1 MENKYEFFV
10 EQLRK
15 ELLDA
20 TGYEEKQIYYKKK
33 EDFPPTE
40 DDRLVLKCSEANG
53 KAEICALYIREL
65 YLSYKKGRSMSEIVK
80 AVMDRMQRIS
90 KAGILKKAEDIN
102 DYGKIKGD
110 LFIRLLN
117 RELHKAELN
126 DAIYREMGDIAMVL
140 YICMGEA
147 DGCMTSMKVKKYMLE
162 EWGMDQNEIFDKAL
176 LNTYFF
182 SPPRIYCW
190 EKLVFNPSYSGD
202 NFMNLVSD
210 YSIRTDALGNCL
222 STTKRTNGAVAVFLP
237 GVAGRIADLMN
248 DDFYIVF
255 TSIHEAMIHSVTSTD
270 PETLRQVLEETVYE
284 TTPPEDFLTFQIYQ
298 YDRDTGEFCLAG

>member
-1 MENKYEFFV
+1 
-10 EQLRK
+10 
-15 ELLDA
+15 
-20 TGYEEKQIYYKKK
+20 
-33 EDFPPTE
+33 
-40 DDRLVLKCSEANG
+40 
-53 KAEICALYIREL
+53 
-65 YLSYKKGRSMSEIVK
+65 
-80 AVMDRMQRIS
+80 
-90 KAGILKKAEDIN
+90 
-102 DYGKIKGD
+102 
-110 LFIRLLN
+110 
-117 RELHKAELN
+117 
-126 DAIYREMGDIAMVL
+126 MVL